1 MANDSNAVNMS
12 FRVDKKLKNQADQLF
27 KSLGL
32 NMSVALTIF
41 LTQSVREQRIPFDIS
56 MSNYQ
61 LNKDTM
67 EINLP
72 HKPQSN

>member
-12 FRVDKKLKNQADQLF
+12 FRVDKKLKKQADQLF

-61 LNKDTM
+61 LNKELM
-67 EINLP
+67 EINLSN
-72 HKPQSN
+72 KIQSN

>member
-61 LNKDTM
+61 LNKELM
-67 EINLP
+67 EINLSN
-72 HKPQSN
+72 KIQSN